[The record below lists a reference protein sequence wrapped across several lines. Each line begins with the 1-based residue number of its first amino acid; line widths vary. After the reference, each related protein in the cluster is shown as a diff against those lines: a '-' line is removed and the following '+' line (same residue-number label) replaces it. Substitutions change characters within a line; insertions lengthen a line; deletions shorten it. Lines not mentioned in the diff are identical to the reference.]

1 MIEFSCMP
9 YMITEP
15 KKNVKKNIYI
25 YSKRCSLK
33 ALLLIVSKKTFATMF
48 EIITIDLNPRSGEIS
63 EEKKFLQKK

>member
-1 MIEFSCMP
+1 ML
-9 YMITEP
+9 
-15 KKNVKKNIYI
+15 KNIYI

-63 EEKKFLQKK
+63 EGKKFLQEK

>member
-15 KKNVKKNIYI
+15 KKNVKKKNI

-63 EEKKFLQKK
+63 EGKKFLQKK

>member
-15 KKNVKKNIYI
+15 KKNVKKKKK

-48 EIITIDLNPRSGEIS
+48 EIITIDLNLRSGEIS
-63 EEKKFLQKK
+63 EGKKFLQKK

>member
-15 KKNVKKNIYI
+15 KKNVKKEYI

-48 EIITIDLNPRSGEIS
+48 EIITIDLNLRSGEIS
-63 EEKKFLQKK
+63 EGKKFLQKK